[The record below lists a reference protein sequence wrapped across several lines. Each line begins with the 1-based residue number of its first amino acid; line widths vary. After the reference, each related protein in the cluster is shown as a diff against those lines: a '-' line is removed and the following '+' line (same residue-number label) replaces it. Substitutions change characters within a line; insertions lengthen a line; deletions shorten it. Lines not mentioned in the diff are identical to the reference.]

1 MQIKAVI
8 FDLDGTLTQPF
19 FDFDAI
25 RIEMGL
31 APDAGPILELME
43 KMTPQRRAE
52 VEKILHYHEQKAVA
66 ESKLNPGAKE
76 TLDEL
81 RKRKIKIGVLT
92 RNRRVNALA
101 VAAKH
106 GLIFDAVVDRN
117 DGPVKPDAFGVLQL
131 CKQFKIKPQQALVVG
146 DYLFDLLC
154 AKAAGA
160 FSVLLKNHRKA
171 GEFAPH
177 ADFVIENLAGILKI
191 INGTQKNLQQ
201 SNRRS

>member
-1 MQIKAVI
+1 MRIKAVI
-8 FDLDGTLTQPF
+8 FDLDGTLTEPF

-31 APDAGPILELME
+31 PPDAGPILELME
-43 KMTPQRRAE
+43 KMTPQRKAE
-52 VEKILHYHEQKAVA
+52 VEKILHYHEQKAVT

-81 RKRKIKIGVLT
+81 RKRKIKIGILT
-92 RNRRVNALA
+92 RNRKTNALA
-101 VAAKH
+101 VADKH
-106 GLIFDAVVDRN
+106 GLIFDAVVDRE
-117 DGPVKPDAFGVLQL
+117 DGPVKPDAFGVLHL
-131 CKQFKIKPQQALVVG
+131 CKQFKVKPQESLVVG

-160 FSVLLKNHRKA
+160 KSVLLKNHHKA
-171 GEFAPH
+171 DEFTPH

-191 INGTQKNLQQ
+191 IDNVTFN
-201 SNRRS
+201 